1 MVKIDFSFSSQYG
14 TFSDALHL
22 PDDHGL
28 TQAEIDAMQQQRFDN
43 WVAVI
48 TAPPPNF
55 VLDADRNIVLDVD
68 GNPVI
73 AE

>member
-28 TQAEIDAMQQQRFDN
+28 SDKQIEAMKQARFDI

-48 TAPPPNF
+48 TAPSVEETPTEE
-55 VLDADRNIVLDVD
+55 A
-68 GNPVI
+68 
-73 AE
+73 